1 MIETNRFDIVKYLDS
16 DEAIAMYLTEIAE
29 TGDSNDF
36 IVALGDVA
44 RAKGI
49 AEIAQK
55 TGLARESIYKALSS
69 GSKPRFDTIM
79 RIMQALNLKPQYAM
93 VSAN

>member
-16 DEAIAMYLTEIAE
+16 DEAIAIYLNEILE

-36 IVALGDVA
+36 IVALGDIA

-55 TGLARESIYKALSS
+55 TGLARESIYKALSN
-69 GSKPRFDTIM
+69 GAKPRFDTVL
-79 RIMQALNLKPQYAM
+79 RIMQALNLKPQYA
-93 VSAN
+93 AAGL

>member
-16 DEAIAMYLTEIAE
+16 DEAIAIYLTEIAE

-55 TGLARESIYKALSS
+55 TGLARESSYKALTS
-69 GSKPRFDTIM
+69 GAKPRFDTIM
-79 RIMQALNLKPQYAM
+79 RIMNALNLKPQYAI
-93 VSAN
+93 NLR

>member
-16 DEAIAMYLTEIAE
+16 DEAIAIYLTEIAE

-55 TGLARESIYKALSS
+55 TGLARESIYKALTS
-69 GSKPRFDTIM
+69 GAKPRFDTIV
-79 RIMQALNLKPQYAM
+79 RIMNALNLKPQYAINL
-93 VSAN
+93 S

>member
-16 DEAIAMYLTEIAE
+16 DEAIAIYLTEIAE

-55 TGLARESIYKALSS
+55 TGLARESIYKALTS

-79 RIMQALNLKPQYAM
+79 RIMNALNLKPQYAI
-93 VSAN
+93 SLS

>member
-1 MIETNRFDIVKYLDS
+1 MIKTQRFDMVKYLDS
-16 DEAIAMYLTEIAE
+16 DEAIAIYLNEIAE

-55 TGLARESIYKALSS
+55 SGLARESIYKALTD
-69 GSKPRFDTIM
+69 GAKPRFDTIM
-79 RIMQALNLKPQYAM
+79 RIMQALNLKPHYATT
-93 VSAN
+93 V

>member
-1 MIETNRFDIVKYLDS
+1 
-16 DEAIAMYLTEIAE
+16 AE

-55 TGLARESIYKALSS
+55 TGLARESIYKALTS

-79 RIMQALNLKPQYAM
+79 RIMNALNLKPQYAINL
-93 VSAN
+93 S

>member
-16 DEAIAMYLTEIAE
+16 DEAIAIYLTQIAE

-55 TGLARESIYKALSS
+55 TGLARESIYKALTS

-79 RIMQALNLKPQYAM
+79 RIMNALNLKPQYAINL
-93 VSAN
+93 S

>member
-1 MIETNRFDIVKYLDS
+1 MIKTQRFDIVKYLDS
-16 DEAIAMYLTEIAE
+16 DEAIAIYLNEIAE

-55 TGLARESIYKALSS
+55 SGLARESIYKALTD
-69 GSKPRFDTIM
+69 GAKPRFDTIM
-79 RIMQALNLKPQYAM
+79 RIMQALNLKPNYAA
-93 VSAN
+93 VI

>member
-1 MIETNRFDIVKYLDS
+1 MKTQRFDIVKYLDS
-16 DEAIAMYLTEIAE
+16 DEAIAIYLNEIAE

-36 IVALGDVA
+36 IIALGDVA

-55 TGLARESIYKALSS
+55 SGLARESIYKALTD
-69 GSKPRFDTIM
+69 GAKPRFDTIM

-93 VSAN
+93 KLS

>member
-1 MIETNRFDIVKYLDS
+1 MIQTNRFDIVKYLDS
-16 DEAIAMYLTEIAE
+16 DEAIAIYLTEIAT

-36 IVALGDVA
+36 IIALGDVA

-55 TGLARESIYKALSS
+55 TGLARESIYKALTS
-69 GSKPRFDTIM
+69 GAKPRFDTIM
-79 RIMQALNLKPQYAM
+79 RIMQALNLKPQYAINM
-93 VSAN
+93 PQ

>member
-16 DEAIAMYLTEIAE
+16 DEAIAIYLTQIAE

-55 TGLARESIYKALSS
+55 TGLARESIYKALTG

-79 RIMQALNLKPQYAM
+79 RIMNALNLKPQYAINL
-93 VSAN
+93 S

>member
-1 MIETNRFDIVKYLDS
+1 MIQTNRFDIVKYLDS
-16 DEAIAMYLTEIAE
+16 DEAIALYLTEIAE

-44 RAKGI
+44 KAKGI

-55 TGLARESIYKALSS
+55 TGLARESIYKALTS
-69 GSKPRFDTIM
+69 GSKPRFDTVM
-79 RIMQALNLKPQYAM
+79 RIMQALNLKPQYA
-93 VSAN
+93 VGLS

>member
-16 DEAIAMYLTEIAE
+16 DEAIALYLNEIAE
-29 TGDSNDF
+29 TGDTNDF

-49 AEIAQK
+49 ADIAHK
-55 TGLARESIYKALSS
+55 TGLARESIYKALTS
-69 GSKPRFDTIM
+69 GSKPRFDTVM
-79 RIMQALNLKPQYAM
+79 RIMQALNLKPHYAT
-93 VSAN
+93 A

>member
-16 DEAIAMYLTEIAE
+16 DEAIAIYLNEMAQ

-55 TGLARESIYKALSS
+55 TGLARESIYKALTS

-79 RIMQALNLKPQYAM
+79 RIMHALNLKPQYAQI
-93 VSAN
+93 V

>member
-16 DEAIAMYLTEIAE
+16 DEAIVLYLNEIAE

-49 AEIAQK
+49 ADIAQK
-55 TGLARESIYKALSS
+55 TGLARESIYKALTN
-69 GSKPRFDTIM
+69 GAKPRFDTIM
-79 RIMQALNLKPQYAM
+79 RIMNALNLKPQYAAM
-93 VSAN
+93 VK

>member
-16 DEAIAMYLTEIAE
+16 DEAIAIYLTEIAE

-49 AEIAQK
+49 TEIAQK
-55 TGLARESIYKALSS
+55 TGLARESIYKALTS

-79 RIMQALNLKPQYAM
+79 RIMNALNLKPQYAINL
-93 VSAN
+93 S

>member
-1 MIETNRFDIVKYLDS
+1 MKTQCFDIVKYLDS
-16 DEAIAMYLTEIAE
+16 DEAIAIYLNEIAE
-29 TGDSNDF
+29 TGDSDDF

-55 TGLARESIYKALSS
+55 SGLARESIYKALTD
-69 GSKPRFDTIM
+69 GAKPRFDTIM

-93 VSAN
+93 GLS

>member
-1 MIETNRFDIVKYLDS
+1 MIETNRFDIVKYLDN
-16 DEAIAMYLTEIAE
+16 DEAIALYLNEMLE
-29 TGDSNDF
+29 TGNSNDF
-36 IVALGDVA
+36 ILALGDVA

-55 TGLARESIYKALSS
+55 TGLARESIYKALSD
-69 GSKPRFDTIM
+69 GAKPRFDTVL

-93 VSAN
+93 MTTQ

>member
-1 MIETNRFDIVKYLDS
+1 MIQTNRFDIVKYLDS
-16 DEAIAMYLTEIAE
+16 DEAIALYLTEIAE

-44 RAKGI
+44 KAKGI

-55 TGLARESIYKALSS
+55 TGLARESIYKALTS
-69 GSKPRFDTIM
+69 GSKPRFDTVM
-79 RIMQALNLKPQYAM
+79 RIMQALNLKPQYA
-93 VSAN
+93 VSLS

>member
-16 DEAIAMYLTEIAE
+16 DEAIAHYLNEIIE
-29 TGDSNDF
+29 TGDTNDF

-49 AEIAQK
+49 ADIAHK
-55 TGLARESIYKALSS
+55 TGLARESIYKALTS
-69 GSKPRFDTIM
+69 GSKPRFDTVM
-79 RIMQALNLKPQYAM
+79 RIMQALNLKPHYATT
-93 VSAN
+93 

>member
-16 DEAIAMYLTEIAE
+16 DEAIAIYLTQIAE
-29 TGDSNDF
+29 TGDSNGF

-55 TGLARESIYKALSS
+55 TGLARESIYKALTS

-79 RIMQALNLKPQYAM
+79 RIMNALNLKPQYAINL
-93 VSAN
+93 S

>member
-16 DEAIAMYLTEIAE
+16 DEAIAIYLTEIAE

-36 IVALGDVA
+36 IVALGDIA

-55 TGLARESIYKALSS
+55 TGLARESIYKALTS

-79 RIMQALNLKPQYAM
+79 RIMNALNLKPQYAINL
-93 VSAN
+93 S

>member
-1 MIETNRFDIVKYLDS
+1 MKTQRFDIVKYLDS
-16 DEAIAMYLTEIAE
+16 DEAIAIYLNEIAE

-55 TGLARESIYKALSS
+55 SGLARESIYKALTD
-69 GSKPRFDTIM
+69 GAKPRFDTIM

-93 VSAN
+93 GLS

>member
-1 MIETNRFDIVKYLDS
+1 MIKTQRFDIVKYLDS
-16 DEAIAMYLTEIAE
+16 DEAIAIYLNEIAE

-55 TGLARESIYKALSS
+55 SGLARESIYKALTD
-69 GSKPRFDTIM
+69 GAKPRFDTIM
-79 RIMQALNLKPQYAM
+79 RIMQALNVKPYYAA
-93 VSAN
+93 VI

>member
-1 MIETNRFDIVKYLDS
+1 MIQTNRFDIVKYLDS
-16 DEAIAMYLTEIAE
+16 DEAIAAYLTEIAE

-55 TGLARESIYKALSS
+55 TGLARESIYKALTN
-69 GSKPRFDTIM
+69 GSKPRFDTVM
-79 RIMQALNLKPQYAM
+79 RIMQALNLKPQYAINL
-93 VSAN
+93 S

>member
-16 DEAIAMYLTEIAE
+16 DEAIAIYLNEMLE
-29 TGDSNDF
+29 TGNSNDF

-44 RAKGI
+44 RAKGV

-55 TGLARESIYKALSS
+55 TGLARESIYKALSD
-69 GSKPRFDTIM
+69 GAKPRFDTIL
-79 RIMQALNLKPQYAM
+79 RIMQALNIKPQYAM
-93 VSAN
+93 VSQ

>member
-1 MIETNRFDIVKYLDS
+1 MIKTQPFDIVKYLDS
-16 DEAIAMYLTEIAE
+16 DEAIAIYLNEIAQ

-36 IVALGDVA
+36 IIALGDVA

-55 TGLARESIYKALSS
+55 SGLARESIYKALSD
-69 GSKPRFDTIM
+69 GAKPRFDTIV
-79 RIMQALNLKPQYAM
+79 RIMQALNLKLQYAP
-93 VSAN
+93 S

>member
-1 MIETNRFDIVKYLDS
+1 MIQTNRFDIVKYLDS
-16 DEAIAMYLTEIAE
+16 NEAIALYLTEIAE

-44 RAKGI
+44 KAKGI

-55 TGLARESIYKALSS
+55 TGLARESIYKALTS
-69 GSKPRFDTIM
+69 GSKPRFDTVM
-79 RIMQALNLKPQYAM
+79 RIMQALNLKPQYA
-93 VSAN
+93 VGLS

>member
-16 DEAIAMYLTEIAE
+16 DEAIAIYLTEIAE

-55 TGLARESIYKALSS
+55 TGLARESIYKALTS
-69 GSKPRFDTIM
+69 GAKPRFDTIM
-79 RIMQALNLKPQYAM
+79 RIMNALNLKPQYAINL
-93 VSAN
+93 S

>member
-16 DEAIAMYLTEIAE
+16 DEAIAIYLTEIAE

-55 TGLARESIYKALSS
+55 TGLARESIYKALTS

-79 RIMQALNLKPQYAM
+79 RIMNALNLKPQYAINL
-93 VSAN
+93 S

>member
-16 DEAIAMYLTEIAE
+16 DEAIALYLNEIAE

-36 IVALGDVA
+36 IIALGDVA

-49 AEIAQK
+49 ADIAQK
-55 TGLARESIYKALSS
+55 TGLARESIYKALTN
-69 GSKPRFDTIM
+69 GAKPRFDTIM
-79 RIMQALNLKPQYAM
+79 RIMNALNLKPQYAAM
-93 VSAN
+93 VK

>member
-16 DEAIAMYLTEIAE
+16 DEAIAIYLNEILE

-36 IVALGDVA
+36 IVALGDIA

-55 TGLARESIYKALSS
+55 TGLARESIYKALSN
-69 GSKPRFDTIM
+69 GAKPRFDTVL
-79 RIMQALNLKPQYAM
+79 RIMQALNLKPQYA
-93 VSAN
+93 VAGL

>member
-1 MIETNRFDIVKYLDS
+1 MIETHRFDIVKYLDS
-16 DEAIAMYLTEIAE
+16 DEAIAIYLNEIAE
-29 TGDSNDF
+29 TGDSNNF

-55 TGLARESIYKALSS
+55 TGLARESIYKALTS
-69 GSKPRFDTIM
+69 GAKPRFDTIM
-79 RIMQALNLKPQYAM
+79 RVMQALNLKPQYTQIYG
-93 VSAN
+93 

>member
-1 MIETNRFDIVKYLDS
+1 MKTQRFDIVKYLDS
-16 DEAIAMYLTEIAE
+16 DEAIAIYLNEIAE

-36 IVALGDVA
+36 IIALGDVA

-55 TGLARESIYKALSS
+55 SGLARESIYKALTD
-69 GSKPRFDTIM
+69 GAKPRFDTII

-93 VSAN
+93 KFSS